1 MDLEYAE
8 VAGGNRLALVCPP
21 LVSSSSYWTESA
33 GDDTAPGLVTM
44 LIGQGSWSGL
54 EIL

>member
-1 MDLEYAE
+1 
-8 VAGGNRLALVCPP
+8 VCPP
-21 LVSSSSYWTESA
+21 LVSSSSYWTEAA